1 MPTKEQY
8 EYALRVAETF
18 QELKE
23 SMPVFAP
30 SYEER
35 LAEGIDALME
45 DYFGLD
51 TSLHSYEEII
61 QVCRKGIEN
70 A

>member
-1 MPTKEQY
+1 MIEKY
-8 EYALRVAETF
+8 EYALRVAETL

-30 SYEER
+30 SYEES
-35 LAEGIDALME
+35 LAAGIDALME
-45 DYFGLD
+45 DYFNID
-51 TSLHSYEEII
+51 TSMWSYEEII
-61 QVCRKGIEN
+61 AYCKSGVSN